1 MTNGTASQC
10 VHRLRLICGLLLS
23 EVKSPISPS
32 SQLQAD
38 LAESGPLRAR
48 SERSLDTKASV
59 TSMAQEPDQLQVR
72 NQVDDSRFLRETGIS
87 AAIADVVEPVLESIG
102 FRLVR
107 VLVSG
112 KDTRIVQIMAE
123 RPDGTIN
130 IDDCETI
137 SRELSPILD
146 VADPISGNYRLEISS
161 PGIDRP
167 LVRASDFEDWAG
179 HEARIELKEPIDG
192 RKRFKGVLE
201 GFENGEVRIEADL
214 GELGKQHLGL
224 PVDLVSDAKLVLT
237 DELIREALTRA
248 KKKHGGRPGD
258 GAELDQDDLEKN
270 DPVKDDVED

>member
-1 MTNGTASQC
+1 
-10 VHRLRLICGLLLS
+10 
-23 EVKSPISPS
+23 
-32 SQLQAD
+32 
-38 LAESGPLRAR
+38 
-48 SERSLDTKASV
+48 
-59 TSMAQEPDQLQVR
+59 MAQEPDQLQVR

-258 GAELDQDDLEKN
+258 GAELDQDDLDQD
-270 DPVKDDVED
+270 DPIKDDPNKDDLED